1 MVKKI
6 NTSVAFDPDIITRIQ
21 RVKGRLS
28 RSAFINYIMDAELT
42 KLEEQKEAMLALV
55 NLQIK
60 QAQTQFASKK
70 TKF

>member
-28 RSAFINYIMDAELT
+28 RSAFINYIIDAELT
-42 KLEEQKEAMLALV
+42 KLEE
-55 NLQIK
+55 
-60 QAQTQFASKK
+60 KK
-70 TKF
+70 AGLI